1 MAFVRESGSL
11 TKRAGLTKSQY
22 LTVERYL
29 NQYFASELLSISV
42 NGPDAA
48 KDALKV
54 QNEIIHQF
62 ATFVRTRD
70 AAKNILNEMAGLGII
85 SDLLKAHPDI
95 TDIGWNGVDL
105 WYEGID
111 GKQVYKPK
119 PTEEL
124 NNDVILRIIQ
134 KFANGTGKD
143 FTAKTPI
150 LDAVFQNLRI
160 NAVYKT
166 QGTSQHF
173 ITMSLRVVK
182 ARLALNK
189 SNFHVFGP
197 DNLLPFL
204 YGLVRTGVTII
215 ISGEVGTGKTE
226 FQKLLIHAVPVTQ
239 KLIMIEDV
247 EETHLKEIYPD
258 KDIIDWITSESVT
271 ITDLIKASLR
281 NNPKWIMVAEVRGQ
295 EAFEMIQ
302 AVLSGHMIIT
312 TVHAVDARA
321 IPDRLINMAKQGP
334 QQIDGKTMKTE
345 IFRYFNFGMHIKRIK
360 VDGKTVRFLNE
371 IVEFGVKP
379 DKDGVDR
386 ETATT
391 IFYQT
396 IVNGHRSFEY
406 RNPISTRIFATMLE
420 TDDLDFLLDMPIE
433 TLPKYTVIV
442 RDLSK
447 YVFEALDPRMQRR
460 LIEHDDALT
469 QAQKDD
475 LLSKLP
481 QDEPKKPDNGPDDGS
496 DVPPAAP
503 AQPNAKPHHVSERF
517 DNLRRAAGTIA
528 TKTTHT
534 VVTASTHAAKD
545 ATETIREH
553 APQIKNN
560 FEQVG
565 KTAKNQVDR
574 LKEPSAEAKARAKK
588 IEENER
594 KRREDNDR
602 LRRVVSSLGDITRK

>member
-1 MAFVRESGSL
+1 MAFVRESESL

-42 NGPDAA
+42 NGPDAP

-54 QNEIIHQF
+54 QNEIVHQF

-70 AAKNILNEMAGLGII
+70 MAKNILNEMAGLGII

-119 PTEEL
+119 ATEEL

-197 DNLLPFL
+197 DNLLPFVH
-204 YGLVRTGVTII
+204 GLVRTGVTII

-226 FQKLLIHAVPVTQ
+226 FQKLLIQAVPVTQ

-360 VDGKTVRFLNE
+360 VKGKTVRFLNE

-406 RNPISTRIFATMLE
+406 RNPISTKIFATMLE
-420 TDDLDFLLDMPIE
+420 TDDLDFLFDMPIE

-442 RDLSK
+442 HDLSK
-447 YVFEALDPRMQRR
+447 YVFNALDPRMQRR
-460 LIEHDDALT
+460 LIEHDDQLT
-469 QAQKDD
+469 QDQKDD
-475 LLSKLP
+475 LLIKLP
-481 QDEPKKPDNGPDDGS
+481 QAEPKKPDDGP
-496 DVPPAAP
+496 DVPPVTPAP
-503 AQPNAKPHHVSERF
+503 SNGKQHHVSERF

-545 ATETIREH
+545 ATETIREYV
-553 APQIKNN
+553 PQIKNN

-574 LKEPSAEAKARAKK
+574 IKEPSAEAKAQAKK

-594 KRREDNDR
+594 KRRENNDR
-602 LRRVVSSLGDITRK
+602 LFRTVSSLDDMTRK